1 MIEEDVVPNSN
12 SADVLIIGGGV
23 LGCAVAERLS
33 RTSASVILIEAESDV
48 AEHAS
53 KGNAGVAVSYY
64 GAPGS
69 QQTNLINLSNPLWEE
84 ISKRLNVPY
93 RRIGGI
99 MVALNEEEA
108 HHLAGTVDKSV
119 QC

>member
-1 MIEEDVVPNSN
+1 MPNSN

-84 ISKRLNVPY
+84 ISKRLSVPY
-93 RRIGGI
+93 RRIGGL

-108 HHLAGTVDKSV
+108 HHLVGTVDEINQCSV
-119 QC
+119 SAD